1 MSSPLPDGPL
11 LAFYGDD
18 FTGSTAVLEA
28 LAFEGLRT
36 ILYLEEPD
44 AEMLAKA
51 GPCRAVGLAGLS
63 RS

>member
-1 MSSPLPDGPL
+1 MSSTLPDGPL

-36 ILYLEEPD
+36 ILFFDEPD

-51 GPCRAVGLAGLS
+51 QGSAGASPSLFI
-63 RS
+63 